1 MRNKGIQKIYQE
13 VASSYELVNH
23 VLTFGLDIHWRHKAV
38 REAVKH
44 AGSRWLDVCSGT
56 GELAQKFAKA
66 AGTHTSVSVYALD
79 FSYPM
84 LRRAKSKKGLA
95 NVKFTL
101 ADVSLLPFPD
111 NTFDLIG
118 ISFATRNLNPSQ
130 EALLRYLKEFHRIL
144 KPGGVFINLETS
156 QPRLKFIRRLFHLYV
171 KIMVYPIGKLF
182 SGSESGYRYLS
193 YTIPRFYNSQDFTD
207 LLKKTGF
214 QTVREKK
221 MFLGVAAIHKAF
233 K

>member
-1 MRNKGIQKIYQE
+1 MRNKGIQKIYKE

-23 VLTFGLDIHWRHKAV
+23 VLTFGLDIHWREKAV

-44 AGSRWLDVCSGT
+44 DGIRWLDVCSGT
-56 GELAQKFAKA
+56 GELAQNLAKA
-66 AGTHTSVSVYALD
+66 AGTNTIVYSLD

-84 LRRAKSKKGLA
+84 LLRAKRKKGA
-95 NVKFTL
+95 ADIMFTL
-101 ADVSLLPFPD
+101 ADAGMLPFPD
-111 NTFDLIG
+111 KTFDLIG

-130 EALLRYLKEFHRIL
+130 EALLKYLKEFHRIL

-156 QPRLKFIRRLFHLYV
+156 QPHSKFIRKLFHLYV

-182 SGSESGYRYLS
+182 SGSEAGYRYLS
-193 YTIPRFYNSQDFTD
+193 YTIPRFYNREDFTS

-214 QTVREKK
+214 QTVTEKK